1 MAPRAVALAVAVL
14 SLGCASPR
22 GGSRG
27 ATPTSDRVD
36 PVVLSPAEAPAEG
49 SLRIAAIFPTIGRYA
64 VSGMQSL
71 NGARLAVDEL
81 NRAGGID
88 GRRLALRE
96 FRTGSYFVDAQEA
109 AVRAAR
115 DGALALVG
123 SNSSELSAAVAAEAE
138 GRGVVQVSNVST
150 AQDLTWDPQTGRNRP
165 FVFRV
170 CSSDVVMGALLADFA
185 LEKLGAQRAAVLY
198 EVGRAYSMKLARSF
212 IDRYREASGRSP
224 AEFFYLALETDFR
237 PQLRRI
243 ADYQADV
250 VFVPGSFSDASLI
263 AAQATALGLRV
274 TLLGGDAWSSPLLF
288 RRGGPPGEA
297 YFAELC
303 SPAPDF
309 DRRYEAVFGEETQG
323 CRAILAHD
331 AVEVVAAGLRALGP
345 LDESALDARLAE
357 TRHRLRDA
365 VAGVETVGASGP
377 IRFDAHGDRRQ
388 GVALSAVEP
397 GPDGRPVALARGW
410 LGER

>member
-22 GGSRG
+22 GRN
-27 ATPTSDRVD
+27 ADVAPASDRVD
-36 PVVLSPAEAPAEG
+36 PVVHSPAEAPAEG
-49 SLRIAAIFPTIGRYA
+49 ALRVAAIFPTSGRYA

-88 GRRLALRE
+88 GRHVALRE
-96 FRTGSYFVDAQEA
+96 FATGSYFVDAQQA
-109 AVRAAR
+109 AVLAAG

-138 GRGVVQVSNVST
+138 EQGVVQVSNVST
-150 AQDLTWDPQTGRNRP
+150 AQDLTWDPQTGRNRS

-185 LEKLGAQRAAVLY
+185 LQKLGSRRAAVLY

-212 IDRYREASGRSP
+212 IDRYRDASGRAP

-237 PQLRRI
+237 PQLRLI
-243 ADYQADV
+243 ADYGPDV

-263 AAQATALGLRV
+263 AAQATALGLRF

-303 SPAPDF
+303 SPAPGF
-309 DRRYEAVFGEETQG
+309 DRRYQAVFGEETQG

-331 AVEVVAAGLRALGP
+331 AVDVVAAGLRALGP
-345 LDESALDARLAE
+345 LDDEALGAGLAE
-357 TRHRLRDA
+357 TRRRLRDA
-365 VAGVETVGASGP
+365 VAEVETVGASGP
-377 IRFDAHGDRRQ
+377 IRFDGHGDRRQ